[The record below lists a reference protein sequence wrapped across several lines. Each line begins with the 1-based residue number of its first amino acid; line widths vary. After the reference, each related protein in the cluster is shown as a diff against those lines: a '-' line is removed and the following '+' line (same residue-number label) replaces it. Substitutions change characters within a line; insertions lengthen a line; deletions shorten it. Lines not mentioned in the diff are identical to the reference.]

1 MDSPPRAVGHALTS
15 AFSFAVMGVFVTL
28 ASEVGVLERV
38 VVRNLI
44 TLVITLAVV
53 LRGSRPLLGE
63 RRNRPFLLARS
74 VLGIGGV
81 ICYFYA
87 IDHLLLADAAMLAKL
102 SPFFVAVFAA
112 VFLGEHL
119 DRRLAAAL
127 VLGFA
132 GGLMVIKPELD
143 LHVVPALVGA
153 ASAVFAGGAYVILRF
168 LRDREAPET
177 IVFVFSLV
185 TVVGLV
191 PVVLPT
197 FEPPEPTQWLW
208 LLGLGVSAAVGQLA
222 LTAAYRHAPAGRVS
236 LISYTTIVFAALFGW
251 RLWAEVPDLL
261 SLVGGVLI
269 LAGAVVAFAR
279 RPPANGDRARRPE
292 ARG

>member
-15 AFSFAVMGVFVTL
+15 AFSFAVMGVFVRL
-28 ASEVGVLERV
+28 ASEVGILERV
-38 VVRNLI
+38 VVRNLV
-44 TLVITLAVV
+44 TLVITLVIV
-53 LRGSRPLLGE
+53 LRGSRPLLGQ

-102 SPFFVAVFAA
+102 SPFFVAIFAA

-153 ASAVFAGGAYVILRF
+153 ASAVFAGGAYVLLRF

-251 RLWAEVPDLL
+251 LFWAEVPDLL
-261 SLVGGVLI
+261 SLAGGVLI

-279 RPPANGDRARRPE
+279 RSPAAGDPARRPE